1 MTALSTD
8 NCPLSFPII
17 ADDNPHMDNQV
28 IENLKRIIA
37 DRDLSWEQASVRCGL
52 DRSYFRTLFGR
63 EGSVPRGK
71 TLQKISAGLK
81 AEVSDIMAG
90 AESDGRGAPAQMVP
104 LGTRAPAAMDF
115 TETRGRLPTDVP
127 VLGTAAGSH
136 LQGAFQM
143 SNDPVDWARR
153 PPALIGAVGIYALYV
168 EGESMVP
175 QWPPGE
181 LIFVTPN
188 KPPRVGDGVVVQIRT
203 APNEPIQATL
213 GLYAKRTAER
223 FVIHKHNP
231 SADIELARNTIVD
244 IHKVLTT
251 AELFGM

>member
-1 MTALSTD
+1 
-8 NCPLSFPII
+8 
-17 ADDNPHMDNQV
+17 MDNQV

-37 DRDLSWEQASVRCGL
+37 EQGLNWEQASVRCGL

-63 EGSVPRGK
+63 TGSLPRGN
-71 TLQKISAGLK
+71 TLQKIASGLK
-81 AEVSDIMAG
+81 VPVSDLMVG
-90 AESDGRGAPAQMVP
+90 RESGQAPAQMVP
-104 LGTRAPAAMDF
+104 LGARAPTPTDF
-115 TETRGRLPTDVP
+115 AETRGRLPTDVP

-136 LQGAFQM
+136 LQGAFQI

-188 KPPRVGDGVVVQIRT
+188 KPPRLGDGVVVQIRA
-203 APNEPIQATL
+203 APHEPIQATL
-213 GLYAKRTAER
+213 GVYARRTADR
-223 FVIHKHNP
+223 FVIRKHNP
-231 SADIELARNTIVD
+231 PAEIEIARGTIVD
-244 IHKVLTT
+244 IHKVLTI